1 MKYQQ
6 IYADALLHCKQ
17 SPPPEP
23 WSRFAGG
30 EKTWHMPLGGEPM
43 LDALREKYASK
54 SLVRSGIAV
63 RIDHRLHPNP
73 VLLNLPEIIVP
84 LRELPGGQPFD
95 FITEQGTT
103 RGRLPLRSAV
113 LDHHVSNGIGE
124 CGYLFVTIG
133 IQDLIRLRLLG
144 MPVAPALGLEEFHEQ
159 SMQDFRYALGL
170 CEKKPPKSPHQLI
183 LVDWSPEK
191 FSARRNE
198 LVDQIIENFTANR
211 SCLGIALQNILV
223 WRPTSLDVRAIANG
237 LRIGQLSDVVQI
249 IQGSLEQS
257 CTPLA
262 SDSAESS
269 SQASL
274 LECERRLNNV
284 LLRPDSSRSRRR
296 RSIRAYRQSIE
307 AAIVKPLLSRATEVQ
322 DLNEKNRLMGLAELC
337 RLLYP
342 ATATHRARFE
352 KELVERGL
360 SGDGEALDL
369 RGLLKGFDTL
379 GKLLREPD

>member
-23 WSRFAGG
+23 WSRFAKG
-30 EKTWHMPLGGEPM
+30 EKIWQMSPLEEAT
-43 LDALREKYASK
+43 LDALREKYASD

-63 RIDHRLHPNP
+63 RIDYHLHLNP
-73 VLLNLPEIIVP
+73 VLMNVPGTIVP
-84 LRELPGGQPFD
+84 LRKTPEGPPFD
-95 FITEQGTT
+95 FITEQGTA
-103 RGRLPLRSAV
+103 RGRLPMRSAV
-113 LDHHVSNGIGE
+113 LDHHVSNAIAD
-124 CGYLFVTIG
+124 CGYLFLTLRF
-133 IQDLIRLRLLG
+133 QDMIRLRLLG
-144 MPVAPALGLEEFHEQ
+144 MPVAPTLGLEKFHEQ

-170 CEKKPPKSPHQLI
+170 CKKKPPKSPHQLI
-183 LVDWSPEK
+183 LVDWSPER
-191 FSARRNE
+191 FSAQRNE
-198 LVDQIIENFTANR
+198 RVDRITQNFTANR
-211 SCLGIALQNILV
+211 SSLGIPLQNILV
-223 WRPTSLDVRAIANG
+223 WRPTSLDVREIADC
-237 LRIGQLSDVVQI
+237 LRIGRLQDVVQI

-284 LLRPDSSRSRRR
+284 LLRPDSSRTRRR
-296 RSIRAYRQSIE
+296 RSIRAYCQAVE
-307 AAIVKPLLSRATEVQ
+307 EGIVKPLLSKAA
-322 DLNEKNRLMGLAELC
+322 DAADFNEKNRLVGLAELC

-360 SGDGEALDL
+360 SGDREALDL

-379 GKLLREPD
+379 GKMLREPD